1 MDLSKLTT
9 EELLALKSGD
19 LSKISTGS
27 LKLLQGVPE
36 KEWGVRDYARAGV
49 DSIAEGAM
57 LGYSQEA
64 KAKVQEWMGNGD
76 YDSNLK
82 KFEAES
88 NEIPTAGRIA
98 GNVGGAIGAT
108 IATAPVVAAAGLGRL
123 GAGLPNWLRFGGLGA
138 AEGAITGSG
147 QSPDDRVG
155 GAIKGG
161 AVGAVTGAA
170 TPYVLRGGQQ
180 VWNGIRN
187 ATGTTANVSRDLGRA
202 LARDND
208 TPQSVI
214 NRLNQSSAVR
224 PNMTT
229 LTDVGGE
236 NVRGLTERVAQTPGA
251 GRTQVIPAIERRQ
264 RNQSIRIG
272 SDLRELTGTARS
284 ATEAFDETITQRAAA
299 ARPLYERAMQFD
311 AAASRPA
318 ALAFAREV
326 GTGWGENILRS
337 PALRRTLQSEY
348 GIENIDDAPLMPL
361 IDAWKKEMDD
371 AARSAG
377 RAGNNN
383 QARVIAASR
392 DRVLAAV
399 DEANPDYAAARQAWG
414 GPSGFMEQID
424 EGRRIFNV
432 PADELTANFRRL
444 PADQQD
450 AYRIGAVH
458 EIMQRIGNN
467 SAKLPDVTKLLRSP
481 EMRAKIAALMPD
493 NRTAQEWFRRLEF
506 ETQSSEMSQRALGN
520 SATARRMAEQDQ
532 AAGIATDLVL
542 DVLSG
547 SSNMGL
553 LNRMARGGFN
563 WFRDTLR
570 SRSDRELADILINPR
585 RARDIPNILNGGNR
599 RPRPVQDL
607 TNAAATVGAGQA
619 TY

>member
-1 MDLSKLTT
+1 
-9 EELLALKSGD
+9 
-19 LSKISTGS
+19 
-27 LKLLQGVPE
+27 
-36 KEWGVRDYARAGV
+36 
-49 DSIAEGAM
+49 
-57 LGYSQEA
+57 
-64 KAKVQEWMGNGD
+64 
-76 YDSNLK
+76 
-82 KFEAES
+82 
-88 NEIPTAGRIA
+88 
-98 GNVGGAIGAT
+98 
-108 IATAPVVAAAGLGRL
+108 
-123 GAGLPNWLRFGGLGA
+123 
-138 AEGAITGSG
+138 
-147 QSPDDRVG
+147 
-155 GAIKGG
+155 
-161 AVGAVTGAA
+161 
-170 TPYVLRGGQQ
+170 
-180 VWNGIRN
+180 
-187 ATGTTANVSRDLGRA
+187 
-202 LARDND
+202 
-208 TPQSVI
+208 
-214 NRLNQSSAVR
+214 
-224 PNMTT
+224 
-229 LTDVGGE
+229 
-236 NVRGLTERVAQTPGA
+236 
-251 GRTQVIPAIERRQ
+251 
-264 RNQSIRIG
+264 
-272 SDLRELTGTARS
+272 
-284 ATEAFDETITQRAAA
+284 
-299 ARPLYERAMQFD
+299 
-311 AAASRPA
+311 
-318 ALAFAREV
+318 
-326 GTGWGENILRS
+326 
-337 PALRRTLQSEY
+337 
-348 GIENIDDAPLMPL
+348 
-361 IDAWKKEMDD
+361 
-371 AARSAG
+371 
-377 RAGNNN
+377 
-383 QARVIAASR
+383 
-392 DRVLAAV
+392 
-399 DEANPDYAAARQAWG
+399 
-414 GPSGFMEQID
+414 MEQID